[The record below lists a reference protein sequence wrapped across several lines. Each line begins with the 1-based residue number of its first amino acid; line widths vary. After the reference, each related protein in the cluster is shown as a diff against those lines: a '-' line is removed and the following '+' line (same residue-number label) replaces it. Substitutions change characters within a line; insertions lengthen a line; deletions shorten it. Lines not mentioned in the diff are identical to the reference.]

1 MNNMGKPASPLAGG
15 ILLDAGTAWD
25 DTYWEFLG
33 TKGKKRYYHYIDGQ
47 WTEIDED
54 TYLPGVLA
62 MACSSA
68 RQAGS
73 GNRETVDE
81 QDDPSPPA

>member
-15 ILLDAGTAWD
+15 ILLDAGTALD

-33 TKGKKRYYHYIDGQ
+33 TKGTKRYYHYIDGQ

-54 TYLPGVLA
+54 TTNDEPPVCRTPG
-62 MACSSA
+62 
-68 RQAGS
+68 R
-73 GNRETVDE
+73 
-81 QDDPSPPA
+81 DDPPPA